1 MSVEEEYLKLKFI
14 IEIKNM
20 KENKI
25 LASVAVFSELY
36 DNKKDI
42 YDVIAEFVKAA
53 VVSEAKWTFNTSDV
67 SQLLEKN
74 FDFKLPDGV
83 IKSVLKNRL
92 KRDGVIAFENGFYTV
107 TSDEIKKEDKLAVEF
122 TLAQTNYSNTF
133 DDLVSYMESKR
144 DMKLNENERAELNSN
159 FNAYLLDDTVAD
171 KYLQYISF
179 FIIKK
184 QSEPHFTERLNA
196 IKEGL
201 ILYTG
206 IRYTA
211 DLNDLGTWNSEMTIF
226 LDTEHLF
233 NAVGYNGV
241 LYSEIFD
248 DFFKLVLDINQNS
261 KNKGGKKKIELKY
274 FDETKS
280 EIDGFFYV
288 GEKIIEGQAYL
299 NPAKTAMQSI
309 VNGCRTPSEIIAK
322 KSKFFQK
329 LKDKGINQEERNDYY
344 KNHGYT
350 VEGENVLES
359 LRKQSAERNKYLDE
373 EECNHYLKLFTK
385 INALRKGVSS
395 NGFERTGFIL
405 LSGNNVAHFLAHN
418 NSVKINERDIPFA
431 TDIEF
436 ITDKFWFKL
445 KKGFSDKANL
455 PKSFD
460 IITKA
465 QIVLSAQLKHTVSNE
480 YTKLTN
486 KFKRGEITKEQAI
499 SLNYDL
505 RERAIKPEDITPAI
519 IDESL
524 AFLNDDNIEKHLQEK
539 SILLRKVE
547 EGELAKEELRK
558 RNTAD
563 WVKKKWPAKIL
574 TWFEFYSFLILFHIL
589 LLGLVSATGYSIYKL
604 SISVTNITDSI
615 ADIIGLLC
623 LVVFDIFPVI
633 KYKKIV
639 TWFFK
644 RRKNSYKK
652 YLHKL
657 MENISLF

>member
-1 MSVEEEYLKLKFI
+1 
-14 IEIKNM
+14 M

-25 LASVAVFSELY
+25 LASVALFSELY

-42 YDVIAEFVKAA
+42 YDVIGEFIKAA
-53 VVSEAKWTFNTSDV
+53 IVSEAKWTFNPSDV
-67 SQLLEKN
+67 SQLLKKT

-92 KRDGVIAFENGFYTV
+92 KRDGVVAFDNGFYTL
-107 TSDEIKKEDKLAVEF
+107 TSDEIKKEDKLTVEF
-122 TLAQTNYSNTF
+122 TQAQTNYSKTF
-133 DDLVSYMESKR
+133 EDLISYLESKQAK
-144 DMKLNENERAELNSN
+144 KLSENEKEELNSN
-159 FNAYLLDDTVAD
+159 FNAYLLGDNVSD

-179 FIIKK
+179 FII
-184 QSEPHFTERLNA
+184 QNQTEPHFTERLNA

-248 DFFKLVLDINQNS
+248 DFFKLVNDINQSS

-274 FDETKS
+274 FDETKT
-280 EIDGFFYV
+280 EVDGFFYV
-288 GEKIIEGQAYL
+288 GEKIVEGQANL

-309 VNGCRTPSEIIAK
+309 VNGCKTPSEILAK
-322 KSKFFQK
+322 KSKFFQE
-329 LKDKGINQEERNDYY
+329 LKYKGINQEEKIDYY
-344 KNHGYT
+344 KNHDYT
-350 VEGENVLES
+350 VEGEKVLDS
-359 LRKQSAERNKYLDE
+359 LKKQSAERNKFFDE
-373 EECNHYLKLFTK
+373 EECSHYLKLFTK

-395 NGFERTGFIL
+395 IGFERTGYIL

-418 NSVKINERDIPFA
+418 NAVKINERDIPFA
-431 TDIEF
+431 TDIDF

-445 KKGFSDKANL
+445 KKGFSDKTNL
-455 PKSFD
+455 PRTFD

-465 QIVLSAQLKHTVSNE
+465 QIVLSSQLKHTVSTE
-480 YTKLTN
+480 YVKLTD

-505 RERAIKPEDITPAI
+505 RERAIKPEDITVAI
-519 IDESL
+519 IDDSL
-524 AFLNDDNIEKHLQEK
+524 AFLNDDNIAKHLQEK

-547 EGELAKEELRK
+547 EGEQAKEELRK
-558 RNTAD
+558 RDAVE
-563 WVKKKWPAKIL
+563 WVKKKKPAKIL
-574 TWFEFYSFLILFHIL
+574 TWFEFYSLFILFHL
-589 LLGLVSATGYSIYKL
+589 LLSGFATATIYLIYKL
-604 SISVTNITDSI
+604 SISVSNITDSI
-615 ADIIGLLC
+615 ADIIGLCC
-623 LVVFDIFPVI
+623 LVVFEIFPLL
-633 KYKKIV
+633 KYRKIV
-639 TWFFK
+639 NWIFK
-644 RRKNSYKK
+644 RRKIRYQK
-652 YLHKL
+652 YLQKL
-657 MENISLF
+657 KDNISLWA